1 MQGIV
6 VDNAGGDFHLVDT
19 LEEPTPGR
27 NQILVKSL
35 VTAINPVE
43 GFMQGTGQLVTAWP
57 IVLGCDA
64 SGTVVEVGEG
74 VTKFKIGDAVFGCTT
89 LGTPGHSTFQEY
101 FLMDE
106 DLTFKKPGGV
116 TTEQAATIGVGL
128 LTAALGVII
137 GANVELKAKESNS
150 QSPWLIVLGAAGG
163 VGQFA
168 VQLGK
173 LCGYRVLGSSSPS
186 NTEVVKAAGAEAV
199 FDYKLPLDE
208 QLATI
213 QQVTNGNFTRV
224 FDASA
229 MGTETGIDAVTQVAD
244 QRAPE
249 RYFST
254 TNDWAPI
261 DPREGVAIHHVEL
274 GQIGRSGSEK
284 AEKINKDIVT
294 MIPNL
299 EDYLGAGLLRPLE
312 YVQVGDIGVGE
323 VLKALEAFKNHK
335 SGKKLVVRLA
345 EN

>member
-1 MQGIV
+1 MEGILL
-6 VDNAGGDFHLVDT
+6 DNAGGDFHLVTT

-35 VTAINPVE
+35 VTAINPVD
-43 GFMQGTGQLVTAWP
+43 GFMQGTGLLVTAWP

-64 SGTVVEVGEG
+64 SGTVVEIGEG
-74 VTKFKIGDAVFGCTT
+74 VTKFRKGDAVFGCTV

-106 DLTFKKPGGV
+106 DLTFKKPEGV
-116 TTEQAATIGVGL
+116 TTEQAAAIGVGL

-137 GANVELKAKESNS
+137 GANVELKSQESS
-150 QSPWLIVLGAAGG
+150 TESPWLIVLGAAGS

-199 FDYKLPLDE
+199 FDYKLTLDE
-208 QLATI
+208 QLSTI
-213 QQVTNGNFTRV
+213 QQITNGNFSRV

-229 MGTETGIDAVTQVAD
+229 QGTETGMRAVLGVAD
-244 QRAPE
+244 QHAPL

-261 DPREGVAIHHVEL
+261 DPKEGVAIYHVEL
-274 GQIGRSGSEK
+274 GQIGRSGTEK
-284 AEKINKDIVT
+284 AERINKDIAS
-294 MIPNL
+294 MIPKL
-299 EDYLGAGLLRPLE
+299 EEYLEAGLLRPLE
-312 YVQVGDIGVGE
+312 YVQVGDVGVGE
-323 VLKALEAFKNHK
+323 ILKALEAFDNHK